1 MTAGRLRLTAS
12 TRVADEIAVFVR
24 SLAARG
30 GLAERQ
36 AYRLRL
42 AADEIT
48 TNIAA
53 HGYRGA
59 GGVVEIEGD
68 VDDELVWLRIEDDA
82 RPFDPRGHDPRQV
95 LHTDPTAR
103 QEGGLGLF
111 LALSGL
117 DDFGYEYA
125 DGRNRNTLIMRR
137 SGHDGRRC
145 E

>member
-1 MTAGRLRLTAS
+1 MTAGRLRLTGSACA
-12 TRVADEIAVFVR
+12 ADEIAVFVR

-53 HGYRGA
+53 HGYYGA
-59 GGVVEIEGD
+59 EGVVEIEGD
-68 VDDELVWLRIEDDA
+68 VDEELVWLRIEDEA
-82 RPFDPRGHDPRQV
+82 RPFDPRSHDPRPV
-95 LHTDPTAR
+95 LHADLTAR

-137 SGHDGRRC
+137 SRNDGWRR